1 MVTTLLQ
8 YLSFRRQGCTD
19 DTRTLMTA
27 VLLLFSDLP
36 RRPYGMLL
44 AYVVSGTSTSAECI
58 QHVDCQ
64 VVIAFGMWTVKW

>member
-8 YLSFRRQGCTD
+8 YSSFRRQGCTD
-19 DTRTLMTA
+19 DTRTLMNA

-44 AYVVSGTSTSAECI
+44 AHVVSGTSTSSECI

-64 VVIAFGMWTVKW
+64 VVIAFGMWTVK